1 MLSPAVA
8 LLAPELVAMTL
19 LSWDATSSIRPTLEK
34 RQTRRASQA
43 TALPPSNGAAIKQLR
58 QLRLSCGEP
67 RHEAPQSGDIY
78 KALVASGIFS
88 RTSPDAVSALS
99 KRLARVRFAPGCV
112 VDAQR
117 DAGGRL
123 YVIISGKVKVSY
135 RLPDGSEI
143 ILTILGPSEIF
154 GVIRLFDPTAQETSV
169 TTLTDVLAAPIEHD
183 QLRMWMVDHPEIS
196 DQLMRLFARWANATT
211 NSLADFAFVDAQAR
225 IANRLLFLRKR
236 FGRREGDVVRVVHD
250 LTLKDFSRLVGVAP
264 KTILATLSDFENRG
278 WIRLEHN
285 SVVVVD
291 GQALAS
297 VSRTSFSEVSNA

>member
-1 MLSPAVA
+1 M
-8 LLAPELVAMTL
+8 
-19 LSWDATSSIRPTLEK
+19 
-34 RQTRRASQA
+34 
-43 TALPPSNGAAIKQLR
+43 
-58 QLRLSCGEP
+58 
-67 RHEAPQSGDIY
+67 Y

-99 KRLARVRFAPGCV
+99 TRLARKRFAPGCI
-112 VDAQR
+112 VDAER

-154 GVIRLFDPTAQETSV
+154 GVIRLFDPSAQETSV
-169 TTLTDVLAAPIEHD
+169 TTLTDVRAAPIEHD
-183 QLRMWMVDHPEIS
+183 QLRVWMVEHPEIS
-196 DQLMRLFARWANATT
+196 DQLVRLFARWANATT

-250 LTLKDFSRLVGVAP
+250 LTLEDFSGFVGVAP
-264 KTILATLSDFENRG
+264 KMIVATLGDFEERG
-278 WIRLEHN
+278 WIRLEDN
-285 SVVVVD
+285 SVVIVD

-297 VSRTSFSEVSNA
+297 LSRMSFSEVSNA